1 MLPTLTLQYR
11 FHILSQC
18 FPLSRIL
25 LVLILGTRQKP
36 LQIFVL
42 VFLWNCE
49 RRLLAV
55 EGGTGCLFGAGV
67 VFGLIH

>member
-11 FHILSQC
+11 FYTLSQH
-18 FPLSRIL
+18 FPPSMIL
-25 LVLILGTRQKP
+25 LMLIFSTRQKS

-49 RRLLAV
+49 GRLLAF
-55 EGGTGCLFGAGV
+55 EGGTGCI
-67 VFGLIH
+67 FGL